1 MNMAVQEGIIFCEGK
16 GVGRGR
22 CGEGK
27 VWGGEGCG
35 EGKGVGRGRVWGGE
49 GVGRGRCG
57 EGKDVGRGRVWRGE
71 GEEKSE
77 GRST

>member
-22 CGEGK
+22 VWGGEGCGEGK

-35 EGKGVGRGRVWGGE
+35 EGKRRVKVEVLELWLPSVKCLARATPLPGPYVSHQE
-49 GVGRGRCG
+49 TER
-57 EGKDVGRGRVWRGE
+57 
-71 GEEKSE
+71 
-77 GRST
+77 